1 MHSRVQFLRTQRPA
15 PTDDRSVAQ
24 LLADLLRN
32 LQDILSAEIRL
43 AQARAREELR
53 TYRPPV
59 VLIVVGALGGMLGC
73 FFVLLAA
80 VAALSLVMPVWAAAL
95 IVGLGMAVVCA
106 ILLRAGVS
114 RLRGR
119 TDKLTGPL
127 ERVKE

>member
-1 MHSRVQFLRTQRPA
+1 MHSRVQFLRTERQVPA
-15 PTDDRSVAQ
+15 DDRSVAQ

-59 VLIVVGALGGMLGC
+59 VLIVVGALGGILGGL
-73 FFVLLAA
+73 FLLLAA
-80 VAALSLVMPVWAAAL
+80 VAALSLVIPIWAAAL

-106 ILLRAGVS
+106 ILLRVGVS

-119 TDKLTGPL
+119 AAKLTEP
-127 ERVKE
+127 